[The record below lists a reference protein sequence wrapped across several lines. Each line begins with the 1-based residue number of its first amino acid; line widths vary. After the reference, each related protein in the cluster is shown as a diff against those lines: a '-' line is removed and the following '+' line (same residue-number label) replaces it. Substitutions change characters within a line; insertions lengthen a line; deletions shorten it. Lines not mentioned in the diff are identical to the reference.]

1 MKAIIPLAGVGTRLR
16 PLTHHTPKPLVRVA
30 GRPVMSYILDDL
42 IDLGVEEIVFVIG
55 YLGDRVREFVAEHYP
70 AVRAHFVVQ
79 EVQNGT
85 AGAVQLG
92 EPFIDGD
99 VLILFVDTLFEADL
113 SIIKT
118 LDPAWSGVLWA
129 KEVEDYH
136 RYGVIVTGPDGAM
149 TRIVEKPT
157 EPVSKLAN
165 IGLYYVR
172 DHRLL
177 FQGIDHVL
185 GGPAARTGEFY
196 LTDAFQYMVDRG
208 ARLRTAPVEGWFDCG
223 KPDTLLDTNLH
234 LLRGGRAGVD
244 PGARVMDSDLHAY
257 ARVEDRAEVRGS
269 TLGPGVTVEAGATV
283 VDSHLANTIIGAGT
297 RITGSRIR
305 DSLIG
310 AEARIVDLEGSFL
323 LADHSVAEGGERA
336 EGA

>member
-1 MKAIIPLAGVGTRLR
+1 MKAIIPLAGIGTRLR

-42 IDLGVEEIVFVIG
+42 LDLGVQEIVFVIG
-55 YLGDRVREFVAEHYP
+55 YLGDHVRAYVAEAYPELHAHY
-70 AVRAHFVVQ
+70 VVQ

-92 EPFIDGD
+92 EPYVDGD

-113 SIIKT
+113 SLIRR
-118 LDPAWSGVLWA
+118 LEPEWSGVLWA

-136 RYGVIVTGPDGAM
+136 RYGVIVTGDDGAM

-157 EPVSKLAN
+157 APVSKLAN

-177 FQGIDHVL
+177 FEGIRNVL
-185 GGPAARTGEFY
+185 TGPAARTGEFY

-223 KPDTLLDTNLH
+223 KPDTLLETNLH
-234 LLRGGRAGVD
+234 LLRGGRSGID
-244 PGARVMDSDLHAY
+244 PEARVVDSVTDADVRIE
-257 ARVEDRAEVRGS
+257 AGAAVRGS
-269 TLGPGVTVEAGATV
+269 RIGAGVTLEAGATV
-283 VDSHLANTIIGAGT
+283 EGSDIENTIVGAGT
-297 RITGSRIR
+297 TVTGSRIR

-310 AEARIVDLEGSFL
+310 AGARIAHVSGSFL
-323 LADHSVAEGGERA
+323 LADHSVVTGQLDA
-336 EGA
+336 